1 MRKEISKSLL
11 KLAQTNKEFVFLTG
25 DLGFMAFE
33 ELEKELGE
41 RFVNMGISEQNMI
54 SVAASLAHDGLIPF
68 VYSIAPFVVC
78 RPFEQI
84 RNEMGL
90 HNKAVKII
98 ANGGGYGYGIMGSTH
113 HCLEDI
119 ALMRSVQNMKIFIP
133 TFNDDVDEV
142 IDLMVADKHP
152 NYLRLNNSQPRT
164 NEIENFKAFRQIR
177 KGSSAVLIGMGPVIL
192 NAVELND
199 AHKLDLDIWTIGIIP
214 FGEFPEE
221 LIQKINQTEKV
232 ITIEEHYLAGGL
244 SEMIAHQL
252 LKNNSI
258 KKDNIKFDSVYS
270 NGYPSGNYGDQK
282 WHQEEN
288 NLAGNSLHQF
298 LKNFLLKSN

>member
-1 MRKEISKSLL
+1 MRKELSQSLL
-11 KLAQTNKEFVFLTG
+11 QLAQTNNDFVFLTG

-33 ELEKELGE
+33 ELEKKLGE
-41 RFVNMGISEQNMI
+41 RFINMGISEQNMM
-54 SVAASLAHDGLIPF
+54 SVAATFAHDGLIPF

-78 RPFEQI
+78 RPFEQT
-84 RNEMGL
+84 RNEIGL

-119 ALMRSVQNMKIFIP
+119 ALMRSIQNMKIFVP
-133 TFNDDVDEV
+133 TFNDDVHEV
-142 IDLMVADKHP
+142 IDMMVEDKHP
-152 NYLRLNNSQPRT
+152 NYLRLNNSQQRP
-164 NEIENFKAFRQIR
+164 NEIENFKTFRQIR
-177 KGSSAVLIGMGPVIL
+177 KGSSGVLIGIGPVIL

-199 AHKLDLDIWTIGIIP
+199 ANKLDLDIWTIGMIP
-214 FGEFPEE
+214 FGEFPKE
-221 LIQKINQTEKV
+221 LVEKINQIKKV
-232 ITIEEHYLAGGL
+232 VTIEEHYLAGGL
-244 SEMIAHQL
+244 SEMISNKI

-258 KKDNIKFDSVYS
+258 EKQNIQFDSVYS

-288 NLAGNSLHQF
+288 SLAGKSLHQF
-298 LKNFLLKSN
+298 LTNFLLEGI

>member
-1 MRKEISKSLL
+1 
-11 KLAQTNKEFVFLTG
+11 
-25 DLGFMAFE
+25 
-33 ELEKELGE
+33 
-41 RFVNMGISEQNMI
+41 
-54 SVAASLAHDGLIPF
+54 
-68 VYSIAPFVVC
+68 
-78 RPFEQI
+78 
-84 RNEMGL
+84 
-90 HNKAVKII
+90 
-98 ANGGGYGYGIMGSTH
+98 
-113 HCLEDI
+113 
-119 ALMRSVQNMKIFIP
+119 MKIFIP

>member
-1 MRKEISKSLL
+1 MRKELSQSLL
-11 KLAQTNKEFVFLTG
+11 QLAQTNNDFVFLTG

-33 ELEKELGE
+33 ELEKKLGE
-41 RFVNMGISEQNMI
+41 RFINMGISEQNMM
-54 SVAASLAHDGLIPF
+54 SVAATFAHDGLIPF

-78 RPFEQI
+78 RPFEQT
-84 RNEMGL
+84 RNEIGL

-119 ALMRSVQNMKIFIP
+119 ALMRSIQNMKIFVP
-133 TFNDDVDEV
+133 TFNDDVHEV
-142 IDLMVADKHP
+142 IDMMVEDKHP
-152 NYLRLNNSQPRT
+152 NYLRLNNSQQRP
-164 NEIENFKAFRQIR
+164 NEIENFKTFRQIR
-177 KGSSAVLIGMGPVIL
+177 KGSSGVLIGIGPVIL

-199 AHKLDLDIWTIGIIP
+199 ANKLDLDIWTIGMIP
-214 FGEFPEE
+214 FGEFPKE
-221 LIQKINQTEKV
+221 LVQKINQIKKV
-232 ITIEEHYLAGGL
+232 VTIEEHYLAGGL
-244 SEMIAHQL
+244 SEMISNKI

-258 KKDNIKFDSVYS
+258 EKQNIQFDSVYS

-288 NLAGNSLHQF
+288 SLAGKSLHQF
-298 LKNFLLKSN
+298 LTNFLLEGI

>member
-1 MRKEISKSLL
+1 MRKELSRSLL
-11 KLAQTNKEFVFLTG
+11 KLAKSNKAFVFLTG

-41 RFVNMGISEQNMI
+41 QFVNMGISEQNMM
-54 SVAASLAHDGLIPF
+54 SVAASLAHDGFMPF
-68 VYSIAPFVVC
+68 VYSIAPFVVN

-84 RNEMGL
+84 RNEIGL
-90 HNKAVKII
+90 HDKAVKII

-133 TFNDDVDEV
+133 VFNDDVEDVLEM
-142 IDLMVADKHP
+142 MVEDKHP
-152 NYLRLNNSQPRT
+152 NYLRLNNSQDRPAA
-164 NEIENFKAFRQIR
+164 IEKFNSFRQLR
-177 KGSSAVLIGMGPVIL
+177 KGSSGVVIGIGPVIL

-199 AHKLDLDIWTIGIIP
+199 AHHLDMDIWVIGEIP
-214 FGEFPEE
+214 FVEIPGE
-221 LIQKINQTEKV
+221 LIKKINQSEKV
-232 ITIEEHYLAGGL
+232 ATIEEHYIVGGL
-244 SEMIAHQL
+244 SEMVSHQL
-252 LKNNSI
+252 LKNSAV
-258 KKDNIKFDSVYS
+258 KKQNIRFVSAYS

-288 NLAGNSLHQF
+288 NLAGEPLLIF
-298 LKNFLLKSN
+298 LKEFLLKSN